1 MFENIFGRTQTGV
14 NAEIDNDISKY
25 DSISKNSGALP
36 GTREHNRTVGKEYQS
51 YLSDKYKQDFSKQE
65 ANEFGKLAKESNAQA
80 GVGLTV
86 AGAMGATAGGLEYQ
100 RLMNMKKAD
109 ALRSE
114 GVWTKS
120 AGLHTGYGFG
130 FKGSFKADASNDWK
144 SFRKDTHKV
153 AGEGIMNSMGFMTKQ
168 QKDAFRMSGTMGKL
182 MIASNPLSSAL
193 MIGSGMLAM
202 EDPGQLATDQ
212 LSQAAAFTG
221 FVSGMRLSGALTGNL
236 GKASMM
242 GTVGKGAAKIL
253 GGGVVGAAAYAG
265 VQGIS
270 AGIRDITSAES
281 QIGSSMYKKS
291 SREYYGDISQNQAT
305 LTARQKALQQVN
317 SSVFNDR
324 GFTLGNEASIL
335 RNVSL

>member
-65 ANEFGKLAKESNAQA
+65 ANEFGKLAKDANAQA

-130 FKGSFKADASNDWK
+130 FKGSFKNVDS
-144 SFRKDTHKV
+144 SE
-153 AGEGIMNSMGFMTKQ
+153 AGLIEGISCEFS
-168 QKDAFRMSGTMGKL
+168 FSGSCFSKNFFYSL
-182 MIASNPLSSAL
+182 IFPLWH
-193 MIGSGMLAM
+193 
-202 EDPGQLATDQ
+202 
-212 LSQAAAFTG
+212 
-221 FVSGMRLSGALTGNL
+221 
-236 GKASMM
+236 
-242 GTVGKGAAKIL
+242 
-253 GGGVVGAAAYAG
+253 
-265 VQGIS
+265 
-270 AGIRDITSAES
+270 
-281 QIGSSMYKKS
+281 
-291 SREYYGDISQNQAT
+291 
-305 LTARQKALQQVN
+305 
-317 SSVFNDR
+317 
-324 GFTLGNEASIL
+324 L
-335 RNVSL
+335 R